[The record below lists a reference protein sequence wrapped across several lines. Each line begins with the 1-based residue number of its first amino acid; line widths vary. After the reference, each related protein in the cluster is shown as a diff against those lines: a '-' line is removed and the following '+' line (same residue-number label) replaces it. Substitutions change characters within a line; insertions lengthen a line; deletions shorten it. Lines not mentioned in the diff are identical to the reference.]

1 MIYREW
7 WSDPN
12 EVSRERIES
21 ISDIEVARYV
31 DKLTEAIKDNN
42 PNMEQ
47 EDIDLL
53 VSQVNI
59 KENMIT
65 TTPNQLAELIVL

>member
-12 EVSRERIES
+12 KVSRERIES

-47 EDIDLL
+47 EDIDRL

>member
-47 EDIDLL
+47 EDIDRL

>member
-12 EVSRERIES
+12 EVSREQIES

-47 EDIDLL
+47 EDIDRL

>member
-12 EVSRERIES
+12 NVSRERIES

-47 EDIDLL
+47 EDIDRL